1 MRSPIYLYIL
11 SIFHLAVLCG
21 CQKEKHKSD
30 FTADTYS
37 QNQLIIEQIAH
48 GELEYNDSVEILVK
62 ISQKLN
68 ALDSGFGSWKQDSVL
83 ALAYDKMGGYLV
95 GVSQYQ
101 AAINSCKRA
110 LNIYKLKW
118 KGTGDKNILR
128 MYHNIGVILSKNND
142 PHKAIP
148 YFDSAGIDADRLKP
162 DFLFSNPFRKAQC
175 YSNIGAYS
183 NASSFFQIAES
194 WLANPDLKGL
204 IKTKSI
210 TEFFVSYSTNYR
222 YLAEYSKGIELAN
235 IGLHQIENCQDHLPV
250 YFADLYTSLGN
261 LWQDSL
267 LQCRKGSV
275 TYQKVL
281 DNSILFLKKALNSY
295 QQIPDVNDRSL
306 RSNLAI
312 GNLGE
317 LLRRAGQLDEAERVL
332 NQGLDSLSL
341 NPFDSILLSQL
352 HINRGETFFDQKKY
366 KKALNDYDQAL
377 ACLVPN
383 YKPTKNGQLPA
394 LNLPIRDRNDFQLI
408 LGDIALTNL
417 SLWEEGKG
425 KDPNLLQRA
434 ATVYDTLLKSINITR
449 GDFISDDEKLN
460 LAQKSQLTLRKA
472 AWCSAKLAEL
482 FPKRK
487 DYYWQQAFQIAE
499 QSKAF
504 ALIEA
509 ARLKNVS
516 NNLDPAFRAEEQ
528 DLLEQYSL
536 IENELLSARND
547 PKRLAVL
554 TVDKSEVVDKIRIH
568 QQRLKQQYPNY
579 YALKYRGAD
588 LSVDKIQKQVLG
600 ADQALVAYYFQDSA
614 LNIFVVTTN
623 TFLLKSVPIRED
635 SLQSL
640 VNTYLE
646 LLSSN
651 RSNKEAAIA
660 KYGSQLYST
669 LLQPVAGML
678 SERLILVPAGPLNN
692 LPFEALLMRPQ
703 VAPFKEQLRAKNF
716 VLSRYAI
723 SYCFSANL
731 LYEMQQAQLPQQVRS
746 IPAIMAADFQQF
758 QAGKAS
764 GQPNLSSFLRQSA
777 SYLTPLGIPQ
787 KQEVD
792 GIVKVIPQAQKYLK
806 LSATKKDFFAASKN
820 SSIIHAPT
828 HGILNPTDPSQSFI
842 AFSQHGDSL
851 RRSELLF
858 VNELYSRFLN
868 VDLIFLSACQT
879 ATGKFIAGEGNISL
893 GRGLAYAGVRSFIS
907 TLWNVPV
914 APKASIA
921 ADFYQ
926 SFLLKHQPKDVAL
939 AQAKRLAAEQY
950 PDPNDW
956 AGFVLQGACL
966 PAAQKTNYWLI
977 AGVGLALLFLLVF
990 GLRMMAKRRK
1000 SLARA

>member
-1 MRSPIYLYIL
+1 MFYMLNL
-11 SIFHLAVLCG
+11 SN
-21 CQKEKHKSD
+21 
-30 FTADTYS
+30 
-37 QNQLIIEQIAH
+37 NQTSV
-48 GELEYNDSVEILVK
+48 DS
-62 ISQKLN
+62 
-68 ALDSGFGSWKQDSVL
+68 SGN
-83 ALAYDKMGGYLV
+83 
-95 GVSQYQ
+95 VS
-101 AAINSCKRA
+101 I
-110 LNIYKLKW
+110 
-118 KGTGDKNILR
+118 T
-128 MYHNIGVILSKNND
+128 SKT
-142 PHKAIP
+142 IT
-148 YFDSAGIDADRLKP
+148 
-162 DFLFSNPFRKAQC
+162 
-175 YSNIGAYS
+175 
-183 NASSFFQIAES
+183 
-194 WLANPDLKGL
+194 PDLMNNESGML
-204 IKTKSI
+204 LN
-210 TEFFVSYSTNYR
+210 TES
-222 YLAEYSKGIELAN
+222 
-235 IGLHQIENCQDHLPV
+235 
-250 YFADLYTSLGN
+250 
-261 LWQDSL
+261 
-267 LQCRKGSV
+267 
-275 TYQKVL
+275 
-281 DNSILFLKKALNSY
+281 LKKALDNY
-295 QQIPDVNDRSL
+295 QQIPDVNDRLL
-306 RSNLAI
+306 RSSLAI

-317 LLRRAGQLDEAERVL
+317 LLRRTGQLDEAERVL
-332 NQGLDSLSL
+332 SDGLDTLLL
-341 NPFDSILLSQL
+341 NPFDSIRLAQL
-352 HINRGETFFDQKKY
+352 YINRGETFFDQKKY
-366 KKALNDYDQAL
+366 QKALKDYDQVL

-383 YKPTKNGQLPA
+383 YIPKKNGQLPA
-394 LNLPIRDRNDFQLI
+394 LNLPIRNRNDFQLV

-425 KDPNLLQRA
+425 KDPHLLQRA
-434 ATVYDTLLKSINITR
+434 ATVYDTLFKLINITR

-614 LNIFVVTTN
+614 LSIFVVTPN

-660 KYGSQLYST
+660 KYGSQLYSM

-678 SERLILVPAGPLNN
+678 PERLILVPAGPLNN
-692 LPFEALLMRPQ
+692 LPFEALLIRPQ
-703 VAPFKEQLRAKNF
+703 VAPFKEQLKNKNF

-731 LYEMQQAQLPQQVRS
+731 LYEMQQAQLPKQVLS
-746 IPAIMAADFQQF
+746 IPAIMAANFQQF

-764 GQPNLSSFLRQSA
+764 TQTNLSSFLRQSA
-777 SYLTPLGIPQ
+777 SYLTPLGVPQ

-792 GIVKVIPQAQKYLK
+792 GILKVIPQAQKYLK
-806 LSATKKDFFAASKN
+806 LSATKQDFFAASKN

-858 VNELYSRFLN
+858 VNELYSRFFN

-921 ADFYQ
+921 GDFYQ
-926 SFLLKHQPKDVAL
+926 SFLLQHQPKDVAL
-939 AQAKRLAAEQY
+939 AKAKRLAAEQY

-966 PAAQKTNYWLI
+966 PATTKTNYWLI
-977 AGVGLALLFLLVF
+977 VGIGLALLFLLVF
-990 GLRMMAKRRK
+990 GFRMMAKRRK
-1000 SLARA
+1000 TLARA